1 MKKNNLYTRLCAKL
15 YTKDD
20 GFILIMSLVVIAI
33 MLAIS
38 TGISNILIKQLY
50 FSQLSRA
57 SNIAYS
63 TADDG
68 LSCATYIDD
77 AYIDPATGIGIF
89 RYDGLVSPQNVLDK
103 VNVSRISRLGTAFPT
118 LPSITLSTIKCANS
132 SIFDTT
138 TNLYTD
144 SDVYTDPQ
152 GGTGRSTVFMM
163 RMGLSD
169 GTSRCAEVTVN
180 KTQYYRQII
189 SRGFNTCNIGS
200 KQRVERAVISVYER
214 R

>member
-1 MKKNNLYTRLCAKL
+1 MLSAEDK
-15 YTKDD
+15 
-20 GFILIMSLVVIAI
+20 GFILVMSLVVIAI

-57 SNIAYS
+57 SNLAYS
-63 TADDG
+63 TADAG

-103 VNVSRISRLGTAFPT
+103 VNVSRISRLRGDFPT
-118 LPSITLSTIKCANS
+118 LLPMTLDDIKCANS

-138 TNLYTD
+138 VNGYTD

-152 GGTGRSTVFMM
+152 GGTGRSTIFMM

-169 GTSRCAEVTVN
+169 GSSRCAEVTVN

-189 SRGFNTCNIGS
+189 SRGFNTCNVAS
-200 KQRVERAVISVYER
+200 KQRVERAVISTYER